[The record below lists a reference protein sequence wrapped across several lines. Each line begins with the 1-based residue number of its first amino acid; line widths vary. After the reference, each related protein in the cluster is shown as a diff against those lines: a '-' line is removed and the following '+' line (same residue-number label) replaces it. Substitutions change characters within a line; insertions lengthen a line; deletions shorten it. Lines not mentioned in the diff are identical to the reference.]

1 MAQAKNYTD
10 EMVADMTEQYQANPT
25 RDTVDSL
32 AKQFGKTTRSIIA
45 KLSREGVYVAQ
56 PRTTK
61 TGEPVVS
68 KAQFVSAIEAHF
80 DIAMPTLVKSG
91 KQDLQKLAE
100 ALGLE
105 DDIGS
110 IESGKLADLVILDED
125 PLINI
130 RNTNSVFIVI
140 KNGRVYDG
148 DTLDEIYPDKEKLSF
163 DEWTQSSPNENLP
176 GIK

>member
-1 MAQAKNYTD
+1 MAEKAKNYTD
-10 EMVADMTEQYQANPT
+10 DMVAEMTKVYTANPT
-25 RDTVDSL
+25 RETVDQL

-105 DDIGS
+105 VTAS
-110 IESGKLADLVILDED
+110 
-125 PLINI
+125 
-130 RNTNSVFIVI
+130 
-140 KNGRVYDG
+140 
-148 DTLDEIYPDKEKLSF
+148 
-163 DEWTQSSPNENLP
+163 
-176 GIK
+176 

>member
-10 EMVADMTEQYQANPT
+10 EMVASMTKDYQANPT
-25 RDTVDSL
+25 RETVDQL

-100 ALGLE
+100 ALGL
-105 DDIGS
+105 DVQAS
-110 IESGKLADLVILDED
+110 
-125 PLINI
+125 
-130 RNTNSVFIVI
+130 
-140 KNGRVYDG
+140 
-148 DTLDEIYPDKEKLSF
+148 
-163 DEWTQSSPNENLP
+163 
-176 GIK
+176 

>member
-1 MAQAKNYTD
+1 MATAKNYTE
-10 EMVADMTEQYQANPT
+10 EMVASMTEAYQANPS

-32 AKQFGKTTRSIIA
+32 AQQFGKTTRSIIA

-68 KAQFVSAIEAHF
+68 KSQFVVAIEAHF
-80 DIAMPTLVKSG
+80 DTVMPTLVKAG

-105 DDIGS
+105 VHAS
-110 IESGKLADLVILDED
+110 
-125 PLINI
+125 
-130 RNTNSVFIVI
+130 
-140 KNGRVYDG
+140 
-148 DTLDEIYPDKEKLSF
+148 
-163 DEWTQSSPNENLP
+163 
-176 GIK
+176 

>member
-1 MAQAKNYTD
+1 MATAKNYTE
-10 EMVADMTEQYQANPT
+10 EMVASMTEAYQTNPS
-25 RDTVDSL
+25 RDTVDAL

-68 KAQFVSAIEAHF
+68 KAQFVSAIEGHF
-80 DIAMPTLVKSG
+80 DITMPTLVKSG

-105 DDIGS
+105 VTAS
-110 IESGKLADLVILDED
+110 
-125 PLINI
+125 
-130 RNTNSVFIVI
+130 
-140 KNGRVYDG
+140 
-148 DTLDEIYPDKEKLSF
+148 
-163 DEWTQSSPNENLP
+163 
-176 GIK
+176 

>member
-1 MAQAKNYTD
+1 MKWNHLKLRLTAKVIAIQNIWENMTMAQAKNYTE

-105 DDIGS
+105 VTAS
-110 IESGKLADLVILDED
+110 
-125 PLINI
+125 
-130 RNTNSVFIVI
+130 
-140 KNGRVYDG
+140 
-148 DTLDEIYPDKEKLSF
+148 
-163 DEWTQSSPNENLP
+163 
-176 GIK
+176 

>member
-1 MAQAKNYTD
+1 MKWKEIKNRLTAKIFGRISMAQAKNYTD
-10 EMVADMTEQYQANPT
+10 EMVSSMTEAYQANPT
-25 RDTVDSL
+25 RETVDAL
-32 AKQFGKTTRSIIA
+32 ANQFGKTTRSIIA

-68 KAQFVSAIEAHF
+68 KAQFVPAIEAHF

-105 DDIGS
+105 VTAS
-110 IESGKLADLVILDED
+110 
-125 PLINI
+125 
-130 RNTNSVFIVI
+130 
-140 KNGRVYDG
+140 
-148 DTLDEIYPDKEKLSF
+148 
-163 DEWTQSSPNENLP
+163 
-176 GIK
+176 

>member
-1 MAQAKNYTD
+1 MKWNILKLKINEFIYGSISMAQAKNYTD
-10 EMVADMTEQYQANPT
+10 EMVASMTKDYQANPT

-105 DDIGS
+105 VTAS
-110 IESGKLADLVILDED
+110 
-125 PLINI
+125 
-130 RNTNSVFIVI
+130 
-140 KNGRVYDG
+140 
-148 DTLDEIYPDKEKLSF
+148 
-163 DEWTQSSPNENLP
+163 
-176 GIK
+176 

>member
-1 MAQAKNYTD
+1 MKWTIKEIITNAKAIFLGENTMATAKNYTE
-10 EMVADMTEQYQANPT
+10 EMVASMTEAYQANPS

-32 AKQFGKTTRSIIA
+32 AQQFGKTTRSIIA

-68 KAQFVSAIEAHF
+68 KSQFVVAIEAHF
-80 DIAMPTLVKSG
+80 DTVMPTLVKAG

-105 DDIGS
+105 VHAS
-110 IESGKLADLVILDED
+110 
-125 PLINI
+125 
-130 RNTNSVFIVI
+130 
-140 KNGRVYDG
+140 
-148 DTLDEIYPDKEKLSF
+148 
-163 DEWTQSSPNENLP
+163 
-176 GIK
+176 

>member
-1 MAQAKNYTD
+1 MKWNILKLKINEFIYGSISMAQAKNYTD
-10 EMVADMTEQYQANPT
+10 EMVASMTKDYQANPT
-25 RDTVDSL
+25 RETVDQL

-105 DDIGS
+105 VTASKFTAQRGELAS
-110 IESGKLADLVILDED
+110 PPSSKQVKLLVAKHKKVLDKS
-125 PLINI
+125 LKTKYNI
-130 RNTNSVFIVI
+130 HYRKF
-140 KNGRVYDG
+140 K
-148 DTLDEIYPDKEKLSF
+148 
-163 DEWTQSSPNENLP
+163 
-176 GIK
+176 

>member
-1 MAQAKNYTD
+1 MKWNNVKNKINEFIYGSISMAQAKNYTD
-10 EMVADMTEQYQANPT
+10 EMVASMTKDYQANPT
-25 RDTVDSL
+25 RETVDQL

-68 KAQFVSAIEAHF
+68 KAQFVTAIEAHF

-105 DDIGS
+105 VVAS
-110 IESGKLADLVILDED
+110 
-125 PLINI
+125 
-130 RNTNSVFIVI
+130 
-140 KNGRVYDG
+140 
-148 DTLDEIYPDKEKLSF
+148 
-163 DEWTQSSPNENLP
+163 
-176 GIK
+176 

>member
-1 MAQAKNYTD
+1 MKWRIFKQQINEFIYGSISMATAKNYTE
-10 EMVADMTEQYQANPT
+10 EMVASMTEAYQTNPS
-25 RDTVDSL
+25 RDTVDAL

-68 KAQFVSAIEAHF
+68 KAQFVSAIESHF
-80 DIAMPTLVKSG
+80 DITMPTLVKSG

-105 DDIGS
+105 VTAS
-110 IESGKLADLVILDED
+110 
-125 PLINI
+125 
-130 RNTNSVFIVI
+130 
-140 KNGRVYDG
+140 
-148 DTLDEIYPDKEKLSF
+148 
-163 DEWTQSSPNENLP
+163 
-176 GIK
+176 